1 MKHLAILFLFLCAD
15 PALAAEP
22 LVFSCARTEKN
33 YTEVYELKIST
44 SSNNQKAKVFVDG
57 RDLDR
62 SDDLGR
68 QTIKSI
74 VISESTFLI
83 SMETYFPPE
92 SFDGV
97 KYGAG
102 SVITVT
108 TINRSTGQ
116 LSKVETIQGGILSA
130 TLGEG
135 TKTYQEQCAIV
146 KKP

>member
-22 LVFSCARTEKN
+22 LVFSCARTENN
-33 YTEVYELKIST
+33 YTEVYELKISPA
-44 SSNNQKAKVFVDG
+44 SKSQKAKVFIDG

-62 SDDLGR
+62 SNEMGR
-68 QTIKSI
+68 QSIKNI
-74 VISESTFLI
+74 VMDDSTVLI
-83 SMETYFPPE
+83 SMEAYFPPE
-92 SFDGV
+92 IFDGV
-97 KYGAG
+97 QYGAG
-102 SVITVT
+102 LVITL
-108 TINRSTGQ
+108 IAIQRSSGQ
-116 LSKVETIQGGILSA
+116 LRKVETIQGGILSA

>member
-1 MKHLAILFLFLCAD
+1 LKHFAILFLLLCAD
-15 PALAAEP
+15 PALAVEP
-22 LVFSCARTEKN
+22 LVFSCERTEKN
-33 YTEVYELKIST
+33 YTEVYELKIIA
-44 SSNNQKAKVFVDG
+44 SSNNQKAKAFVDG

-62 SDDLGR
+62 SDELGR

-74 VISESTFLI
+74 VITESTALI

-97 KYGAG
+97 KYGVG
-102 SVITVT
+102 SVMAVT
-108 TINRSTGQ
+108 TINRFTGQ

-130 TLGEG
+130 ILGEG
-135 TKTYQEQCAIV
+135 TKTYQEKCTNI